1 MASDTRQILQEL
13 KVIKKELDF
22 IKENMVDID
31 NVMTEE
37 DYKSLLDYRKQKLRG
52 KLISHKQLEKE
63 FGL

>member
-31 NVMTEE
+31 SVVTEE
-37 DYKSLLDYRKQKLRG
+37 DYEALLEYRKQKSQG
-52 KLISHKQLEKE
+52 KLISHKQLKKE
-63 FGL
+63 LGL